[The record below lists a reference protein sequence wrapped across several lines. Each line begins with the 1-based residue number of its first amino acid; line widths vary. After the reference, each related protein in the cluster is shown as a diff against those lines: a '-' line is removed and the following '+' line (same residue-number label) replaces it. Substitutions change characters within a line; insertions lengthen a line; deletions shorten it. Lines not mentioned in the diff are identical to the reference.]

1 MLELSPVH
9 FRVRNLTWSRQ
20 KCKSRMVWKTK
31 PGAFSVSMFSMFL
44 EAEGEE
50 QEVHHNIYT
59 LQFVS
64 EQFVCLK
71 VQRVTI
77 SSIKC

>member
-1 MLELSPVH
+1 M
-9 FRVRNLTWSRQ
+9 
-20 KCKSRMVWKTK
+20 
-31 PGAFSVSMFSMFL
+31 SMFSMFL

-64 EQFVCLK
+64 EQFVIKDKKDEFQSVLK
-71 VQRVTI
+71 DPA
-77 SSIKC
+77 CNN